1 MESWYRHFLLV
12 LAISTFCLIPAE
24 LALTG
29 HTEGFFQLIPFVVS
43 GLSLL
48 TIGVWWIRKSSWT
61 LTITRIVMLLSCATS
76 FLGVIKHFQHNLE
89 FELEIRPGAVW
100 TDVFL
105 ETISGA
111 SPLLAPGILF
121 LAGVM
126 VLAAL
131 HKWPSKQNQ
140 PLPHAL

>member
-1 MESWYRHFLLV
+1 MERWYRHFLLV

-48 TIGVWWIRKSSWT
+48 MIGVWWFRKSSWSLW
-61 LTITRIVMLLSCATS
+61 LTRVVMLVSCAAS

-100 TDVFL
+100 TNVFM

-131 HKWPSKQNQ
+131 HKWPSELN
-140 PLPHAL
+140 

>member
-76 FLGVIKHFQHNLE
+76 FLGVIKHF
-89 FELEIRPGAVW
+89 
-100 TDVFL
+100 
-105 ETISGA
+105 
-111 SPLLAPGILF
+111 
-121 LAGVM
+121 
-126 VLAAL
+126 
-131 HKWPSKQNQ
+131 
-140 PLPHAL
+140 